1 MTNYPE
7 WSIKNKVGYS
17 LVLGDK
23 EGHVM
28 IVHHNGQNFTRPI
41 TEEEAKAILAGESD
55 GFGKWIMSEDLLGK
69 QVKINGAFPQK
80 TGVVIGSYPA
90 GWNRPEEEFIISVL
104 STLGGKEYLTRSEFS
119 LL

>member
-1 MTNYPE
+1 MNNYPE

-69 QVKINGAFPQK
+69 QVKIKGSFPYHS
-80 TGVVIGSYPA
+80 GVIVGSYPA
-90 GWNRPEEEFIISVL
+90 GWNHPEELFIVSL
-104 STLGGKEYLTRSEFS
+104 LDNSGNHTDLTRSEFE